1 MTLTTDPNEIYA
13 GEAFELSITEA
24 DGTPITGAIL
34 IANGEATEI
43 ESDEGV
49 FSLQAPEGEWE
60 FSASYEGK
68 ESNVVAVTVK
78 PSRAVSEGEGVITY
92 NGGTMDIENAY
103 VVFRGLYYRSQ
114 TDQTVVAIWQ
124 IEGVSGNTAAL
135 VQFET
140 PTTPIGE
147 ISIIMKCQVLQIQ
160 QVG

>member
-1 MTLTTDPNEIYA
+1 FLSLATIAFVATGSLTVTSCGSDDSTTNPVEAGIKMTLTTDPNEIYA

-68 ESNVVAVTVK
+68 ESNVVAV
-78 PSRAVSEGEGVITY
+78 
-92 NGGTMDIENAY
+92 
-103 VVFRGLYYRSQ
+103 
-114 TDQTVVAIWQ
+114 
-124 IEGVSGNTAAL
+124 
-135 VQFET
+135 
-140 PTTPIGE
+140 
-147 ISIIMKCQVLQIQ
+147 
-160 QVG
+160 